1 MHIFFMDSLPTY
13 DSKIHCRHRRQPVTY
28 TFTLKKGLTFKQ
40 KEHLVV
46 HIFSVLCFRNICLLL
61 LIFIMYPYSCYTCAI
76 VYICKY
82 CVCPHGLY
90 GLLDVGIKVSI
101 YLSIYIRYGWQK
113 SCGIIKKPNDI
124 VVTGLWIVF
133 MYCISIL
140 HSFTKGRTLGFRLK
154 YHSLTSSLQL

>member
-13 DSKIHCRHRRQPVTY
+13 DSKIHCRHRRALHFLRQPLTY

-61 LIFIMYPYSCYTCAI
+61 LISIMYPYSCYTCSI

-82 CVCPHGLY
+82 CVCPHGPY

-101 YLSIYIRYGWQK
+101 YLSIYLYSLWLT
-113 SCGIIKKPNDI
+113 KK
-124 VVTGLWIVF
+124 LWNNKE
-133 MYCISIL
+133 
-140 HSFTKGRTLGFRLK
+140 TK
-154 YHSLTSSLQL
+154 